1 MPLIEIQ
8 VQEVLLEFIM
18 FIKEDGLKKLQ
29 EMMSMSFIINIENK
43 KVSKKI
49 NQEENYDD
57 FIKSKY
63 FSFIYHIIHKYIVA
77 ILYNK

>member
-29 EMMSMSFIINIENK
+29 EMMLMSFIINTENK

-49 NQEENYDD
+49 SQEEKYDD

-63 FSFIYHIIHKYIVA
+63 FSFIYYIFHKYIVA

>member
-1 MPLIEIQ
+1 
-8 VQEVLLEFIM
+8 
-18 FIKEDGLKKLQ
+18 
-29 EMMSMSFIINIENK
+29 MSFIINTENK

-49 NQEENYDD
+49 SQEEKYDD

-63 FSFIYHIIHKYIVA
+63 FSFIYYIFHKYIVA